1 MNKKINKIIS
11 KHITKIEKIDTTQ
24 SLAKVVKE
32 IDSITQD
39 TYRELYN
46 YREKKETPDKKKG
59 HCC

>member
-1 MNKKINKIIS
+1 MNKTVNKIIS
-11 KHITKIEKIDTTQ
+11 KHLSNIKKIDTTQ

-46 YREKKETPDKKKG
+46 FREKKETPNKKG